1 MKEIYSIIYD
11 KYYPMIPGTKRP
23 SVSKVNSSNSIEY
36 NVADKLA
43 DFGATLKPGTMM
55 IDIDDPDDAQLVR
68 EIIESLDLKC
78 VIIQT
83 SRGYHFH
90 FKANRTIMANKNNY
104 YTPIGINTE
113 TKIAH
118 DSVIVPIKSKNAHRK
133 VVRTADMLDEF
144 PMWLYPISKKEYMD
158 FKSLDEHDGR
168 NESLFTYIL
177 TLQSN
182 GLTKEQIK
190 ESIKIINDF
199 ILKTPVEDRELETI
213 LRDDSFKKEC
223 FYLKGKLQYEKLAR
237 YLIVEEHII
246 KINDQLHIYKDGVY
260 TSNIKEI
267 EKILLKYINN
277 SVSSNRIEVIK
288 YLDILAENKHMDSTK
303 FIILQN
309 GILNIETKELLD
321 YSPKYIIKNKI
332 SVNYNPSAYH
342 ELLDKTLNKICCNN
356 HELRLLMEEM
366 IGYTL
371 FRRNELRKCFILTG
385 NGKNGK
391 STLLDIL
398 KELLGKENIS
408 SVSLDELNDRFKTF
422 QLDGKLANIGDD
434 ISDKYIE
441 DNSVFKKLVTGETVN
456 VERKGRDP
464 YDFENYSKLIFS
476 CNNLPR
482 INDLSDGLKSRLMF
496 IPFNAKFSANDSD
509 YDPFIKDKLM
519 TNDSLEY
526 LLKLG
531 LDALNR
537 TLYRKEFTRVKVVED
552 AWKEYERINNP
563 ILEFIEE
570 HKIEN
575 ESCNDVFRQYQVWC
589 CENGLK
595 AVSKSKFGSELKNR
609 SYNNDKRIRVDGKQV
624 RIWSKNN

>member
-1 MKEIYSIIYD
+1 MQEIYSIIYD
-11 KYYPMIPGTKRP
+11 KYYPMVSGTKRP

-36 NVADKLA
+36 SVADKLS

-55 IDIDDPDDAQLVR
+55 IDIDDLDDAQLVR

-78 VIIQT
+78 IIVET

-90 FKANRTIMANKNNY
+90 FKANRTITANKNNY
-104 YTPIGINTE
+104 YTPIGIHTE

-118 DSVIVPIKSKNAHRK
+118 DAVIVPIKSKNIHRK
-133 VVRTADMLDEF
+133 VVRIDDMLDEF

-158 FKSLDEHDGR
+158 FKTLDEHDGR
-168 NESLFTYIL
+168 NEALFTYIL

-237 YLIVEEHII
+237 YLILEEHVI

-277 SVSSNRIEVIK
+277 SVSSNRTEVIK
-288 YLDILAENKHMDSTK
+288 YLEILAENKTLDSTK
-303 FIILQN
+303 YVLLDN
-309 GILNIETKELLD
+309 GVYDLETKELLD

-332 SVNYNPSAYH
+332 PHNYNPDAYH

-496 IPFNAKFSANDSD
+496 IPFNAKFSADDSD

-537 TLYRKEFTRVKVVED
+537 TLYRKEFTKVKVVED

-575 ESCNDVFRQYQVWC
+575 ESVNDVFRQYQVWC
-589 CENGLK
+589 VESGLK

-609 SYNNDKRIRVDGKQV
+609 NYNNDKRIRIDGKQIRV
-624 RIWSKNN
+624 WSKNN

>member
-509 YDPFIKDKLM
+509 YDPFIKDKLV

-575 ESCNDVFRQYQVWC
+575 ESVNDVFRQYQVWC